1 MGKGDMENMRIDPS
15 AIDEIKSSFKLSSYI
30 SSKGIRLKKA
40 GRNLAARCPFHPDT
54 KESLMIDDAKGL
66 WNCLGGCSA
75 NGNGSGGDIISFV
88 MKYESCS
95 FRDAVA
101 KLRPDLVKNDGA
113 PKRSAIL
120 SRVIEIYHRSYLESR
135 TAAEYI
141 SSRGIDP
148 QLAKQYRAGYA
159 DGSLLEKVSRD
170 SADWQALRGAGL
182 ITKSD
187 QEHFRTCVTFPLTA
201 FNQAP
206 VGMYGRATAK
216 DLHLYL
222 PGPRRG
228 LFNWNIARN
237 HSELIIAESIIDA
250 LSFIQ
255 CGYLNVL
262 PLYGVNGFLEEH
274 IEFVKRFR
282 IKKIILALDS
292 DESGRKTTTV
302 LNEKFQS
309 MNIETSVLELPEQ
322 DPNALLQKAGVDG
335 FRKVLEERLKEKTFV
350 TVAAPAQ
357 KPAEEI
363 YKEVAEGELLIT
375 IADRIY
381 TIRGVPKKSYSRLRV
396 ALQLAAKSG
405 NYLDGVNLYLHR
417 SRESFAD
424 RCAAHFEI
432 PKPILEDDLKII
444 LSAIEQYQH
453 RPIEP
458 VKPVTEMTEAEKK
471 EALRFLKSPKLLE
484 EVIADMETLGYVG
497 EEANKKLGYLASISR
512 FLDDPLSIVILSQSG
527 SGKSYLA
534 EVLEKMTAP
543 ESVEMYSRLTP
554 ASLYYMG
561 EYALSHKFVIIE
573 ERTGS
578 AEADYSVRSLQSRKM
593 LTLLA
598 AVKDPASG
606 KITTVKFKIYG
617 PTAFIETTTS
627 SRINYE
633 NSTRCYEIYLA
644 ETAEQTEKIHQKQRF
659 LKTLDGVRLS
669 AKEKELLCKH
679 HNAQRLLKKVT
690 VVIPYAKQIEFPAS
704 WLRTRRDHQRFLN
717 LIEVI
722 AFLYQHQKPAKTDPV
737 TGIEYV
743 EADLHDY
750 EIARKLAEE
759 ILPETLSDLKKPV
772 ADFKETIEKYVEAQA
787 KGKKIPQSQITFTRR
802 QIREETGLPNHRI
815 KDLFAELEELEYL
828 EVEKGS
834 RGSSFAY
841 RLISGKPVKPLCG
854 LLTAAQLK
862 KKINGGK

>member
-1 MGKGDMENMRIDPS
+1 MRVDQS
-15 AIDEIKSSFKLSSYI
+15 VIDEIKFGFKLSSYI

-88 MKYESCS
+88 MKYEGCS

-101 KLRPDLVKNDGA
+101 KLRPDLIKTDPA

-120 SRVIEIYHRSYLESR
+120 SRVIEIYHRSFLESR

-141 SSRGIDP
+141 SLRGIDP
-148 QLAKQYRAGYA
+148 QVAKQYRAGYA

-170 SADWQALRGAGL
+170 SADWQVLRDAGI
-182 ITKSD
+182 ITETGL
-187 QEHFRTCVTFPLTA
+187 EHFRTCVTFPLTA

-228 LFNWNIARN
+228 LFNWNIAKN
-237 HSELIIAESIIDA
+237 YSELIIAESIIDA

-262 PLYGVNGFLEEH
+262 PLYGVNGLLEEH

-282 IKKIILALDS
+282 IKKIILSLDS
-292 DESGRKTTTV
+292 DETGKKTSTM
-302 LNEKFQS
+302 LKEKFEA
-309 MNIETSVLELPEQ
+309 MKVETLVLELPEL
-322 DPNALLQKAGVDG
+322 DPNALLQKVGVDG
-335 FRKVLEERLKEKTFV
+335 FKKAVEERLKEKHSV
-350 TVAAPAQ
+350 TVAVPSSAPS
-357 KPAEEI
+357 AEE
-363 YKEVAEGELLIT
+363 YKEVAEGELILT
-375 IADRIY
+375 VADRTY
-381 TIRGVPKKSYSRLRV
+381 TIRGVSKKSYSRLRV
-396 ALQLAAKSG
+396 ALQLSAKGGS
-405 NYLDGVNLYLHR
+405 YLDGVDLYLHR
-417 SRESFAD
+417 SRESYAD
-424 RCAAHFEI
+424 RCAAHFDI
-432 PKPILEDDLKII
+432 PKPILQDDLKII
-444 LSAIEQYQH
+444 LSSIEQYQH

-458 VKPVTEMTEAEKK
+458 QKTVTEMSEAEKA
-471 EALRFLKSPKLLE
+471 EALRFLKSPKLLD

-543 ESVEMYSRLTP
+543 EGVEMYSRLTP

-598 AVKDPASG
+598 AVKDPATG

-627 SRINYE
+627 ARINYE

-644 ETAEQTEKIHQKQRF
+644 ETAEQTEKIHRMQRF
-659 LKTLDGVRLS
+659 LKTLDGVRLF
-669 AKEKELLCKH
+669 AKEKELLSKH

-690 VVIPYAKQIEFPAS
+690 VVIPYAKVIEFPAS

-722 AFLYQHQKPAKTDPV
+722 AFLYQHQKPVKTDPV

-743 EADLHDY
+743 ESDLHDY
-750 EIARKLAEE
+750 EIARELAEE

-772 ADFKETIEKYVEAQA
+772 SDFKDTIEKYVESQA
-787 KGKKIPQSQITFTRR
+787 KEKKIPQSQITFTRR

-834 RGSSFAY
+834 RGSSFVY
-841 RLISGKPVKPLCG
+841 RLVSGKVAKPLCG
-854 LLTAAQLK
+854 LLSPAQLK
-862 KKINGGK
+862 KKMEGK